1 MWCNDVNLIENDIG
15 EQNNRSDEVLK
26 KGRNSQP
33 DEWTERNL
41 LLQEDNEKVSSKIG
55 VPPVGGNG
63 HYDKNYFFTPFI
75 VLMTLSCL
83 SAKRGIIPCGHQG
96 RQSSQ
101 GSLVS

>member
-1 MWCNDVNLIENDIG
+1 MWCNDANLIENDIG

-55 VPPVGGNG
+55 VSPVGANG
-63 HYDKNYFFTPFI
+63 HYDQKYFLCMHLA
-75 VLMTLSCL
+75 VQCS
-83 SAKRGIIPCGHQG
+83 HH
-96 RQSSQ
+96 
-101 GSLVS
+101 SLF